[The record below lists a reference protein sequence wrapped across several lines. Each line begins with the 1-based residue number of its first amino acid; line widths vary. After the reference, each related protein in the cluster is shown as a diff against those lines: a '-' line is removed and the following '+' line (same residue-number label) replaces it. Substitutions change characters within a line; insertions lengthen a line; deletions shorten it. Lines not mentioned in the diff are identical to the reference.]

1 MYEFY
6 IRCQKK
12 GLSWAVVGGGEGM
25 AGSGSGGGVG
35 GWRCRRRHNGQHL
48 LIKSSQVARLSV
60 LKSYYLLVLGHLVA
74 ATPEGAKGQVD
85 RAERGRYSAAPG
97 CLVSNAC

>member
-1 MYEFY
+1 
-6 IRCQKK
+6 
-12 GLSWAVVGGGEGM
+12 M
-25 AGSGSGGGVG
+25 AGSGSRGREDGVG

-74 ATPEGAKGQVD
+74 ATPHGAKG
-85 RAERGRYSAAPG
+85 
-97 CLVSNAC
+97 

>member
-12 GLSWAVVGGGEGM
+12 GLSGAVVGGREGM

-74 ATPEGAKGQVD
+74 ATPQRGKGASRRGSEGQALRSSGL
-85 RAERGRYSAAPG
+85 PG
-97 CLVSNAC
+97 